1 MGNKFCFVIY
11 PPPRNVRLGLM
22 RKIVADRYMFFFYTG
37 LQNGVLLRTVLDQV
51 TGDLSD
57 TRTRYIGS
65 RPVKLFRVTMQGQ
78 EAVLAMSSR
87 TWITYYY
94 QNRFHLTPLS
104 YESLEYAAGF
114 SSEQCPEGIVAIS
127 TNTLRILALEKL
139 GAVFN
144 QVKQVT
150 VKYLPSR

>member
-1 MGNKFCFVIY
+1 M
-11 PPPRNVRLGLM
+11 
-22 RKIVADRYMFFFYTG
+22 
-37 LQNGVLLRTVLDQV
+37 
-51 TGDLSD
+51 
-57 TRTRYIGS
+57 
-65 RPVKLFRVTMQGQ
+65 
-78 EAVLAMSSR
+78 AMSSR

-139 GAVFN
+139 GAIFN
-144 QVKQVT
+144 QNSYPLDFTPRRFVVNPDTNHLILIETDHNAYTEETKQVSD
-150 VKYLPSR
+150 VY